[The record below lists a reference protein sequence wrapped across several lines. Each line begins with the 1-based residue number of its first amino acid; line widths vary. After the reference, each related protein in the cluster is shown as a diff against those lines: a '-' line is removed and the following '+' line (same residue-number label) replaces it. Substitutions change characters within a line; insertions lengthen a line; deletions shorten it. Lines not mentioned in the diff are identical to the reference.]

1 MLNNKYESTDAI
13 AHKQVIV
20 SLATSLISP
29 RLTTRKLVSEVLT
42 FLCHWADGQGH
53 LKVLQAMDHVKS
65 QTGENGRFDAWMRIV
80 EVTIDGRGKMGS
92 LVGASEELRSGGIGM
107 ENLLMEY
114 AVASLLLI
122 NMIVD
127 APERDLQL
135 RVHIRAQFT
144 ACGIKR
150 ILTKMEGFQYEAIDK
165 QIERYRSNEA
175 IDYEDLL
182 ERENSSIKDNVEGEV
197 KDLSDPA
204 QIVDAIM

>member
-1 MLNNKYESTDAI
+1 
-13 AHKQVIV
+13 
-20 SLATSLISP
+20 
-29 RLTTRKLVSEVLT
+29 
-42 FLCHWADGQGH
+42 
-53 LKVLQAMDHVKS
+53 MDYVKNMH
-65 QTGENGRFDAWMRIV
+65 GENGRFDVWMRIV
-80 EVTIDGRGKMGS
+80 VVTIGGRGKMGS

-150 ILTKMEGFQYEAIDK
+150 ILTNMAGFQYEVIA
-165 QIERYRSNEA
+165 QQVER
-175 IDYEDLL
+175 
-182 ERENSSIKDNVEGEV
+182 
-197 KDLSDPA
+197 
-204 QIVDAIM
+204 